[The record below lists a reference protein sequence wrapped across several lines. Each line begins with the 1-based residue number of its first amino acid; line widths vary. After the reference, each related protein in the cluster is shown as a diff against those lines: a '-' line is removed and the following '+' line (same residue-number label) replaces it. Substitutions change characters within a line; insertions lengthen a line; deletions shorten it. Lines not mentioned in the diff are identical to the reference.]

1 MTPQTTLP
9 LMGLRLFGAP
19 ETAPPHPLPSRL
31 ERGVILVLVSFL
43 LVFPKGG
50 IKLAAVPLTWGYVAL
65 GLVSLWFPVAL
76 WFGRPGRVRDVR
88 LLMLG
93 ALVPFQVVIWLTL
106 LVNGILNVGYTIS
119 LVVAYFFLPVAF
131 VLILGV
137 HLDRI
142 HLGYLFRLIRW
153 GVFAVAVYGI
163 FLFFYKIGTGEFI
176 EIPYLTVNI
185 GDVGQLEDKYIN
197 RGGIFKLISTYN
209 NGNLFGV
216 SILLLLPLYAWLE
229 KSAVRVTVVKLS
241 LLLTLSRTVW
251 IGLLVYEVVHRLYV
265 RRISTRNL
273 LTLLAVL
280 SVLVAGVWYALVGL
294 MGREVA
300 FLFDSNLGGRLAQ
313 LDALET
319 ASVLPAEPFM
329 WIREIVYLSVLET
342 FGFVGLAVFMVG
354 MLTPLAAHLLGAL
367 PFAGTSYKRSL
378 AAAIMVYLVVSISD
392 GGVLFIPVMAFFWFV
407 VSLLLSDN
415 RSFEEWDA
423 EPA

>member
-19 ETAPPHPLPSRL
+19 ETVPPHPLPSRL

-50 IKLAAVPLTWGYVAL
+50 IKLAGVPLTWGYVAL
-65 GLVSLWFPVAL
+65 GLVSLWFPIAL
-76 WFGRPGRVRDVR
+76 WFGRSGRVRSVR
-88 LLMLG
+88 LLALA
-93 ALVPFQVVIWLTL
+93 ALVPFQVVIWLAL
-106 LVNGILNVGYTIS
+106 VVNGILSVGYTIS
-119 LVVAYFFLPVAF
+119 LVVAYFFLPVTF
-131 VLILGV
+131 LLILGV

-176 EIPYLTVNI
+176 EIPYLTVNV
-185 GDVGQLEDKYIN
+185 GDVGELEGKYID

-216 SILLLLPLYAWLE
+216 SILLLLPLYVWLE
-229 KSAVRVTVVKLS
+229 KSQVRTTVVKLS

-251 IGLLVYEVVHRLYV
+251 IGLLVYEVVYRLYV
-265 RRISTRNL
+265 RRMSARNF
-273 LTLLAVL
+273 LTLLVALAVM
-280 SVLVAGVWYALVGL
+280 VAGVWYALVGL

-313 LDALET
+313 FDALET
-319 ASVLPAEPFM
+319 ATILPAVPFL

-342 FGFVGLAVFMVG
+342 FGFVGLVTFLLG
-354 MLTPLAAHLLGAL
+354 MMAPLAAHLLGAL
-367 PFAGTSYKRSL
+367 PLGETSYKRSV
-378 AAAIMVYLVVSISD
+378 AAAVMVYLVVSISD
-392 GGVLFIPVMAFFWFV
+392 GGVLFIPVMAFFWFM

-415 RSFEEWDA
+415 RSFEGWDA